1 MKEHKES
8 EEKRSRKEEKE
19 MQQQQPAREPFP
31 IDAVDNRLRREAWA
45 HGIIRKDL
53 VEAAG
58 DMGIC
63 AAEVN
68 CWLKYMHNVNWK
80 MKDGLPVTWRNFRRS
95 LRMWHE
101 VEVRI
106 NARCQRRT
114 TSAERAEELRRAADA
129 ERLKKMCEE
138 AKKPEAWALCR
149 ERCAFA
155 EACGCAKK
163 HMIPPQLR
171 SHPIPPEECAE
182 FAAKVEGGAK

>member
-1 MKEHKES
+1 M
-8 EEKRSRKEEKE
+8 
-19 MQQQQPAREPFP
+19 AF
-31 IDAVDNRLRREAWA
+31 
-45 HGIIRKDL
+45 
-53 VEAAG
+53 
-58 DMGIC
+58 
-63 AAEVN
+63 
-68 CWLKYMHNVNWK
+68 
-80 MKDGLPVTWRNFRRS
+80 TWRNFRRS

-138 AKKPEAWALCR
+138 AKKPDAWALCR

-163 HMIPPQLR
+163 HTIPPQLR
-171 SHPIPPEECAE
+171 PHLIPPEECAD
-182 FAAKVEGGAK
+182 FAARVKGGAQ

>member
-19 MQQQQPAREPFP
+19 IHHHHPGDKPFA
-31 IDAVDNRLRREAWA
+31 IDAVDKSLLREAWT
-45 HGIIRKDL
+45 HGIIRKDII
-53 VEAAG
+53 EAAG

-68 CWLKYMHNVNWK
+68 CWLKYMHNVKWRLNS
-80 MKDGLPVTWRNFRRS
+80 DNPVTWRNFRRS

-114 TSAERAEELRRAADA
+114 TSAERAEELRRAANA
-129 ERLKKMCEE
+129 NRLKKMCED
-138 AKKPEAWALCR
+138 AKKPESWALCQ

-155 EACGCAKK
+155 EECGCAKK
-163 HMIPPQLR
+163 RLIPPQLR

-182 FAAKVEGGAK
+182 FEQRVE